1 MSQRSSPFQSFMI
14 AGFECTSAK
23 AEKGKRFDLLAASKH
38 DDYCRIDYQL
48 IKEQG
53 ISTVREGLSW
63 SQIDQGN
70 GQYDFS
76 RFIPMLEIAK
86 EEGIQQL
93 WDLNHF
99 DFPDYLD
106 PFTDEFAVAY
116 AAYAKACVRLLRP
129 YSDHQLFIAPLNEP
143 SFFAW
148 MCDNGLWAPY
158 ANGRGPQ
165 FKHQLVKAAIAAMN
179 AIWEIDSAVAFLH
192 PDPYMYRTPMRKK
205 NLVEQEFCDDFNA
218 NVRFESWD
226 LISGKL
232 EPEIGGAPK
241 YLQYLGINYYFY
253 NQQMVRIDA
262 ENRFAF
268 RSLSL
273 THTRRLPL
281 TTIVSQLQERYGAS
295 IVLTETGSYR
305 KRRVTWW
312 TYILNEVQACLDA
325 GIPILGVCSYPTLD
339 IVKGAGFIVPQSGLW
354 DFDCNDKSCQRYP
367 HEDALRVIREFNRTQ
382 LASSS

>member
-1 MSQRSSPFQSFMI
+1 
-14 AGFECTSAK
+14 
-23 AEKGKRFDLLAASKH
+23 
-38 DDYCRIDYQL
+38 
-48 IKEQG
+48 
-53 ISTVREGLSW
+53 
-63 SQIDQGN
+63 
-70 GQYDFS
+70 
-76 RFIPMLEIAK
+76 
-86 EEGIQQL
+86 
-93 WDLNHF
+93 
-99 DFPDYLD
+99 
-106 PFTDEFAVAY
+106 
-116 AAYAKACVRLLRP
+116 
-129 YSDHQLFIAPLNEP
+129 
-143 SFFAW
+143 
-148 MCDNGLWAPY
+148 
-158 ANGRGPQ
+158 
-165 FKHQLVKAAIAAMN
+165 
-179 AIWEIDSAVAFLH
+179 
-192 PDPYMYRTPMRKK
+192 
-205 NLVEQEFCDDFNA
+205 
-218 NVRFESWD
+218 
-226 LISGKL
+226 
-232 EPEIGGAPK
+232 
-241 YLQYLGINYYFY
+241 
-253 NQQMVRIDA
+253 MVRIDA